1 MGLKMGAGSSTAG
14 AGELQVISIIASS
27 APGLSPLTRGTPD
40 YLLFQSSHRRFI
52 PAGAGNTIVFAPVSL
67 SRSVYPRWRGEHLTT
82 QTLILHIN
90 GLSPLARGTLTRS
103 ETAYEHC
110 RFIPAGAGNTQ
121 ITAGLTFDLTV
132 YPRWRGEHMSSAL
145 TAIFA
150 VGLSPLARG
159 THRRAERGSGERRF
173 IPAGAGNTIPA
184 QLSSGRHAVYPR
196 WRGEHNFFT
205 PFSAGEN
212 GLSPLARGT
221 LSSTRQRVY

>member
-90 GLSPLARGTLTRS
+90 GLSPLARGTLQWLPL
-103 ETAYEHC
+103 HHNID
-110 RFIPAGAGNTQ
+110 RFIPAGAGNTASRSNGCST
-121 ITAGLTFDLTV
+121 ITV
-132 YPRWRGEHMSSAL
+132 YPRWRGEHAD
-145 TAIFA
+145 FKQ
-150 VGLSPLARG
+150 ARNP
-159 THRRAERGSGERRF
+159 AFRF
-173 IPAGAGNTIPA
+173 IPAGAGNTA
-184 QLSSGRHAVYPR
+184 
-196 WRGEHNFFT
+196 
-205 PFSAGEN
+205 
-212 GLSPLARGT
+212 
-221 LSSTRQRVY
+221 